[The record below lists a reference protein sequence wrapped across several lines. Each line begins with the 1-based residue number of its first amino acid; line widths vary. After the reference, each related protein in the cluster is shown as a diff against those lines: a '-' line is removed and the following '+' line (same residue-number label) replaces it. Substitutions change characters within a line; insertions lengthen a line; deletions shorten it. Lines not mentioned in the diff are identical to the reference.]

1 MKRYFLYII
10 LGGLLASVMTA
21 CQQDVPNV
29 EQTDEDASRIYLS
42 AGIGNSESTR
52 APYYPTD
59 GNGEPLHAPTLEHPL
74 DVTVWASTTSGVYPN
89 SRLNG
94 STGTVAIHTDAHF
107 QSGDPQLL
115 GDAIYPKAQ
124 GQDGTAKTV
133 YFVGLHP
140 LSNQTNS
147 WTSENGDKDAQFKF
161 NGKED
166 VMFAP
171 QISGTYGIAF
181 EQSPQFHFYHLLT
194 WLRISMVAYLG
205 EDEENST
212 TLTEDEKKLK
222 REKVSNAWGKIESL
236 TITSKNMVTIHNL
249 GTTGYKQQDDNT
261 YKIDKEEFTK
271 EENVSFANDA
281 TKTLNLYCYNTDNQ
295 YPITGKD
302 NDNTVP
308 NEFKGVIPTSVTTV
322 AYVMCAPVVGT
333 EKDALDAPVPEYT
346 LHIKTEHREMDI
358 PLDLKGDSGNLF
370 TGSTMG
376 KVFNILLRFKM
387 GDVISVSTEISV
399 GGDADWF
406 THGTG
411 TGDLTESDLESNA
424 GNN

>member
-1 MKRYFLYII
+1 MKRDFLHII

-29 EQTDEDASRIYLS
+29 EQTDEDASHIYLS

-59 GNGEPLHAPTLEHPL
+59 GNIVLRTPTLEHPL
-74 DVTVWASTTSGVYPN
+74 NVSVWASTEDGVYPN
-89 SRLNG
+89 EDKNG
-94 STGTVAIHTDAHF
+94 KDGTVAIHTNAHF

-115 GDAIYPKAQ
+115 GEAIYPKAQ
-124 GQDGTAKTV
+124 GQDGNAKTV

-140 LSNQTNS
+140 FSDS
-147 WTSENGDKDAQFKF
+147 WTATDDNKDAQFTF
-161 NGKED
+161 TGKED

-171 QISGTYGIAF
+171 QISGTYGTAF
-181 EQSPQFHFYHLLT
+181 DNSPQFHFYHLLT

-222 REKVSNAWGKIESL
+222 REEVSNAWGNITEL
-236 TITSKNMVTIHNL
+236 TLKNQKNIITISNL
-249 GTTGYKQQDDNT
+249 GEATSDNYTSHVTFASESSDVPCSLYHAGTDDVFPGTNGYAIPVNKT
-261 YKIDKEEFTK
+261 
-271 EENVSFANDA
+271 DA
-281 TKTLNLYCYNTDNQ
+281 
-295 YPITGKD
+295 
-302 NDNTVP
+302 
-308 NEFKGVIPTSVTTV
+308 
-322 AYVMCAPVVGT
+322 AYVMCAPVQGVV
-333 EKDALDAPVPEYT
+333 KDAEENLVPEYT
-346 LHIKTEHREMDI
+346 LHIVTEHREMDI
-358 PLDLKGDSGNLF
+358 PLDLKGNDVASFAEN
-370 TGSTMG
+370 TMG

>member
-1 MKRYFLYII
+1 MKKYLLYII
-10 LGGLLASVMTA
+10 LGGLLASSLTA

-29 EQTDEDASRIYLS
+29 EQTDEISSSIYLS

-59 GNGEPLHAPTLEHPL
+59 GNGVLETPTQEHPL
-74 DVTVWASTTSGVYPN
+74 NVSVWASTDNNGKFPHKVDEYGNVYD
-89 SRLNG
+89 G
-94 STGTVAIHTDAHF
+94 SIGNEVAIHTTARF
-107 QSGDPQLL
+107 QSAKPQLL
-115 GDAIYPKAQ
+115 GEAIYPTPLEN
-124 GQDGTAKTV
+124 GTIV
-133 YFVGLHP
+133 VNFIGLHP
-140 LSNQTNS
+140 QSRNEASWEVSSDNQ
-147 WTSENGDKDAQFKF
+147 DASYTFT
-161 NGKED
+161 GKED

-171 QISGTYGIAF
+171 MIQGEYGLDY
-181 EQSPQFHFYHLLT
+181 ELYPEKVPTFHFYHLLT
-194 WLRISMVAYLG
+194 WLRIEMVADK
-205 EDEENST
+205 DETDVRN
-212 TLTEDEKKLK
+212 
-222 REKVSNAWGKIESL
+222 REKVRDAWGKIESL

-261 YKIDKEEFTK
+261 NKIDKGEFTK
-271 EENVSFANDA
+271 EENVSFTNE
-281 TKTLNLYCYNTDNQ
+281 THLNLYCHNTDNQ

-308 NEFKGVIPTSVTTV
+308 SEFKGIIPTSVTPA
-322 AYVMCAPVVGT
+322 AYVMCAPIVGAT
-333 EKDALDAPVPEYT
+333 QDALGNPVPEYI

-376 KVFNILLRFKM
+376 RVFNIVLNFKM

-411 TGDLTESDLESNA
+411 TGDLTEDDLEQNA
-424 GNN
+424 GNS

>member
-1 MKRYFLYII
+1 MKRDFLHII

-52 APYYPTD
+52 APYYPT
-59 GNGEPLHAPTLEHPL
+59 NGSGTALTAPTLEHPL
-74 DVTVWASTTSGVYPN
+74 NVSVWASTTSGTYPDN
-89 SRLNG
+89 KKNG
-94 STGTVAIHTDAHF
+94 TDGTVAIHTDAHF

-115 GDAIYPKAQ
+115 GEAIYPKAQ
-124 GQDGTAKTV
+124 VGEGTSKTV

-147 WTSENGDKDAQFKF
+147 WTATNDNKDAQFTF
-161 NGKED
+161 TGKED

-171 QISGTYGIAF
+171 QISGTYGTEYEA
-181 EQSPQFHFYHLLT
+181 SPQFHFYHLLT

-212 TLTEDEKKLK
+212 TLTENDKKLK
-222 REKVSNAWGKIESL
+222 REKVSNAWGKITEL
-236 TITSKNMVTIHNL
+236 TLKNQKNIITISNL
-249 GTTGYKQQDDNT
+249 GEATSGNYTSHVTFASESSDVPCSLYHAGTDDVFPGTNGYAIPVNKT
-261 YKIDKEEFTK
+261 
-271 EENVSFANDA
+271 DA
-281 TKTLNLYCYNTDNQ
+281 
-295 YPITGKD
+295 
-302 NDNTVP
+302 
-308 NEFKGVIPTSVTTV
+308 
-322 AYVMCAPVVGT
+322 AYVMCAPVQGVV
-333 EKDALDAPVPEYT
+333 KDAEENLVPEYT
-346 LHIKTEHREMDI
+346 LHIVTEHREMDI
-358 PLDLKGDSGNLF
+358 PLDLKGNDGASFAEN
-370 TGSTMG
+370 TMG
-376 KVFNILLRFKM
+376 KVFKILLRFKM

-411 TGDLTESDLESNA
+411 TGDLTEGDLESNA

>member
-1 MKRYFLYII
+1 MKRDFLHII
-10 LGGLLASVMTA
+10 LGGLLASSLTA

-29 EQTDEDASRIYLS
+29 EQTDEMSRRIYLS

-52 APYYPTD
+52 APYYPT
-59 GNGEPLHAPTLEHPL
+59 NGSGTALTAPTLEHPL

-89 SRLNG
+89 SGQNG
-94 STGTVAIHTDAHF
+94 NTGTVAIHTDAHF

-115 GDAIYPKAQ
+115 GEAIYPKAQ
-124 GQDGTAKTV
+124 VGEETSKTV

-147 WTSENGDKDAQFKF
+147 WTATNANKDAQFTF
-161 NGKED
+161 TGKED

-181 EQSPQFHFYHLLT
+181 DNSPQFHFYHLLT

-212 TLTEDEKKLK
+212 TLTENDKKLK
-222 REKVSNAWGKIESL
+222 REEVSNAWGNITEL
-236 TITSKNMVTIHNL
+236 TLKNQKNIITISNL
-249 GTTGYKQQDDNT
+249 GEATSGNYTSHVTFASESSDVPCSLYHAGTDDVFPGTNGYAIPVNKT
-261 YKIDKEEFTK
+261 
-271 EENVSFANDA
+271 DA
-281 TKTLNLYCYNTDNQ
+281 
-295 YPITGKD
+295 
-302 NDNTVP
+302 
-308 NEFKGVIPTSVTTV
+308 
-322 AYVMCAPVVGT
+322 AYVMCAPVQGVV
-333 EKDALDAPVPEYT
+333 KDAEENLVPEYT
-346 LHIKTEHREMDI
+346 LHIVTEHREMDI
-358 PLDLKGDSGNLF
+358 PLDLKGNDEASFAEN
-370 TGSTMG
+370 TMG

>member
-1 MKRYFLYII
+1 MKRDFLHII

-74 DVTVWASTTSGVYPN
+74 NVSVWASTTSGTYPN
-89 SRLNG
+89 SELNG
-94 STGTVAIHTDAHF
+94 NNDDGTVAIHTDAHF

-115 GDAIYPKAQ
+115 GEAIYPKAQ
-124 GQDGTAKTV
+124 TQGETAKKV

-147 WTSENGDKDAQFKF
+147 WTATNDNKDAQFTF
-161 NGKED
+161 TGKED

-171 QISGTYGIAF
+171 QISGSYGTEF
-181 EQSPQFHFYHLLT
+181 DQSPQFHFYHLLT

-222 REKVSNAWGKIESL
+222 REKVSNAWGKITEL
-236 TITSKNMVTIHNL
+236 TLKNQKDIITISNL
-249 GTTGYKQQDDNT
+249 GEATTSNYT
-261 YKIDKEEFTK
+261 SHVTFATESSDK
-271 EENVSFANDA
+271 SFALYHTGTDDVFPGTNRYAIPVNKTDA
-281 TKTLNLYCYNTDNQ
+281 
-295 YPITGKD
+295 
-302 NDNTVP
+302 
-308 NEFKGVIPTSVTTV
+308 
-322 AYVMCAPVVGT
+322 AYVMCAPVLGK
-333 EKDALDAPVPEYT
+333 EEDKFENPVPEYT

-358 PLDLKGDSGNLF
+358 PLDLKGDERNLF

-376 KVFNILLRFKM
+376 RVFNILLRFKM

-411 TGDLTESDLESNA
+411 TGDLTEDNLKSNA

>member
-1 MKRYFLYII
+1 MKRDFLHII

-59 GNGEPLHAPTLEHPL
+59 GNGTALTAPTLEHPL
-74 DVTVWASTTSGVYPN
+74 NVSVWASTESGVYPN
-89 SRLNG
+89 KELNG
-94 STGTVAIHTDAHF
+94 SGGTVAIHTDAHF

-115 GDAIYPKAQ
+115 GEAIYPKAQ
-124 GQDGTAKTV
+124 TV

-140 LSNQTNS
+140 FSNS
-147 WTSENGDKDAQFKF
+147 WAATNDKDEDAQFTF
-161 NGKED
+161 TGKED

-171 QISGTYGIAF
+171 QIHGQYNTAYH
-181 EQSPQFHFYHLLT
+181 QSPQFHFYHLLT
-194 WLRISMVAYLG
+194 WLRISMVADMN
-205 EDEENST
+205 EADII
-212 TLTEDEKKLK
+212 K
-222 REKVSNAWGKIESL
+222 REKVRDAWGKIKSL
-236 TITSKNMVTIHNL
+236 TITSKNQITIHNL
-249 GTTGYKQQDDNT
+249 RMRTTGYKEVNGT
-261 YKIDKEEFTK
+261 PIIDKNEFIK

-281 TKTLNLYCYNTDNQ
+281 PFNLFCHNTDNQ
-295 YPITGKD
+295 YPITSKD

-308 NEFKGVIPTSVTTV
+308 NEFKGVIPTSVTPV
-322 AYVMCAPVVGT
+322 AYVMCAPVQGKV
-333 EKDALDAPVPEYT
+333 EDALGNPVPEYT
-346 LHIKTEHREMDI
+346 LHIRTEHREMDI
-358 PLDLKGDSGNLF
+358 PLDLKGEDGKLF
-370 TGSTMG
+370 TENTMG
-376 KVFNILLRFKM
+376 KAFNIVLNFKM

-411 TGDLTESDLESNA
+411 TGDLTESDLEPNA

>member
-1 MKRYFLYII
+1 MKRDFLYII
-10 LGGLLASVMTA
+10 LGGLLASSLTA

-74 DVTVWASTTSGVYPN
+74 NVSVWASTEDGVYPN
-89 SRLNG
+89 EDKNG
-94 STGTVAIHTDAHF
+94 TNGTVEIHTDAHF

-115 GDAIYPKAQ
+115 GEAIYPKAQ
-124 GQDGTAKTV
+124 VEGGTSKTV

-147 WTSENGDKDAQFKF
+147 WTATNDNKDAQFTF
-161 NGKED
+161 TGKED

-171 QISGTYGIAF
+171 QISGSYGTEF
-181 EQSPQFHFYHLLT
+181 DQSPQFHFYHLLT
-194 WLRISMVAYLG
+194 WLRISMVADMN
-205 EDEENST
+205 ETNII
-212 TLTEDEKKLK
+212 K
-222 REKVSNAWGKIESL
+222 REKVRDAWGKIKSL
-236 TITSKNMVTIHNL
+236 TITSKNQITIHNL
-249 GTTGYKQQDDNT
+249 GTTGYKEVNGT
-261 YKIDKEEFTK
+261 PIIDKNEFIK
-271 EENVSFANDA
+271 ENNVSFTSDTN
-281 TKTLNLYCYNTDNQ
+281 LNLYCHNTDDQ

-308 NEFKGVIPTSVTTV
+308 NEFKGVIPTSVTPVT
-322 AYVMCAPVVGT
+322 YVMCAPVVGT
-333 EKDALDAPVPEYT
+333 EKDALEVPVPEYT

-358 PLDLKGDSGNLF
+358 PLDLKGDNVNLF

-376 KVFNILLRFKM
+376 KAFNIVLNFKM

-411 TGDLTESDLESNA
+411 TGDLTEDDLD
-424 GNN
+424 

>member
-1 MKRYFLYII
+1 MKRDFLHII
-10 LGGLLASVMTA
+10 LGVLLANGLTA

-52 APYYPTD
+52 APYYPT
-59 GNGEPLHAPTLEHPL
+59 NGSGTALTAPTLEHPL
-74 DVTVWASTTSGVYPN
+74 NVSVWASTTSGTYPN
-89 SRLNG
+89 SELNG
-94 STGTVAIHTDAHF
+94 RTGTVAIHTDAHF

-124 GQDGTAKTV
+124 TQGESPEPV

-147 WTSENGDKDAQFKF
+147 WTATNDNKDAQFTF
-161 NGKED
+161 TGKED

-171 QISGTYGIAF
+171 QISGTYGTAF

-212 TLTEDEKKLK
+212 TLTENDKKLK
-222 REKVSNAWGKIESL
+222 REEVSNAWGNITEL
-236 TITSKNMVTIHNL
+236 TLKNQKNIITISNL
-249 GTTGYKQQDDNT
+249 GEATSGNYTSHVTFASESSDVPCSLYHAGTDDVFPGTNGYAIPVNKT
-261 YKIDKEEFTK
+261 
-271 EENVSFANDA
+271 DA
-281 TKTLNLYCYNTDNQ
+281 
-295 YPITGKD
+295 
-302 NDNTVP
+302 
-308 NEFKGVIPTSVTTV
+308 
-322 AYVMCAPVVGT
+322 AYVMCAPIVSAT
-333 EKDALDAPVPEYT
+333 QDALGNPVPEYI

-358 PLDLKGDSGNLF
+358 PLDLKGNDGAFFAEN
-370 TGSTMG
+370 TMG

>member
-1 MKRYFLYII
+1 MKRDFLHII

-59 GNGEPLHAPTLEHPL
+59 GNGTALTAPTLEHPL
-74 DVTVWASTTSGVYPN
+74 NVSVWASTTSGTYPDGKK
-89 SRLNG
+89 NG
-94 STGTVAIHTDAHF
+94 TDGTVAIHTDAHF

-115 GDAIYPKAQ
+115 GEAIYPKAQ
-124 GQDGTAKTV
+124 GQDGNAKTV

-140 LSNQTNS
+140 FSDS
-147 WTSENGDKDAQFKF
+147 WTATNGDKDAQFTF
-161 NGKED
+161 TGMED

-171 QISGTYGIAF
+171 QISGTYGTAF

-194 WLRISMVAYLG
+194 WLRISMVADMN
-205 EDEENST
+205 ETDIIKS
-212 TLTEDEKKLK
+212 
-222 REKVSNAWGKIESL
+222 EKVRDAWGKIESL
-236 TITSKNMVTIHNL
+236 TITSKNQITIHNL
-249 GTTGYKQQDDNT
+249 ETTGYKEVNGT
-261 YKIDKEEFTK
+261 PIIDKNEFTN

-281 TKTLNLYCYNTDNQ
+281 TLKLYCHNTDDQ
-295 YPITGKD
+295 FPITGRD

-308 NEFKGVIPTSVTTV
+308 NEFKGVIPTSVTPV
-322 AYVMCAPVVGT
+322 AYVMCAPVQGII
-333 EKDALDAPVPEYT
+333 KDALENPVPEYT
-346 LHIKTEHREMDI
+346 LHIRTEHREMDI
-358 PLDLKGDSGNLF
+358 PLDLKGDDETLF
-370 TGSTMG
+370 AENTMG
-376 KVFNILLRFKM
+376 RVFNIVLNFKM

-411 TGDLTESDLESNA
+411 TGDLTEGDLESNA

>member
-1 MKRYFLYII
+1 MKRDLLYII
-10 LGGLLASVMTA
+10 LGGLLASSLTA

-74 DVTVWASTTSGVYPN
+74 NVSVWASTTSGTYPN
-89 SRLNG
+89 STLNG
-94 STGTVAIHTDAHF
+94 STGTVEIHTDAHF

-115 GDAIYPKAQ
+115 GEAIYPKAQ
-124 GQDGTAKTV
+124 VEGGTSKTV

-147 WTSENGDKDAQFKF
+147 WTATNDNKDAQFTF
-161 NGKED
+161 TGKED

-171 QISGTYGIAF
+171 QISGSYGTEF
-181 EQSPQFHFYHLLT
+181 DQSPQFHFYHLLT
-194 WLRISMVAYLG
+194 WLRISMVADMN
-205 EDEENST
+205 ETNII
-212 TLTEDEKKLK
+212 K
-222 REKVSNAWGKIESL
+222 RDKVRDAWGKIKSL
-236 TITSKNMVTIHNL
+236 TITSKNQITIHNL
-249 GTTGYKQQDDNT
+249 GTTGYKEVNGT
-261 YKIDKEEFTK
+261 PIIDKNEFIK
-271 EENVSFANDA
+271 ENNVSFTSDTN
-281 TKTLNLYCYNTDNQ
+281 LNLYCHNTDDQ

-308 NEFKGVIPTSVTTV
+308 NEFKGVIPTSVTPVT
-322 AYVMCAPVVGT
+322 YVMCAPVVGT
-333 EKDALDAPVPEYT
+333 EKDALEVPVPEYT

-358 PLDLKGDSGNLF
+358 PLDLKGDNVNLF

-376 KVFNILLRFKM
+376 KAFNIVLNFKM

-411 TGDLTESDLESNA
+411 TGDLTEDDLD
-424 GNN
+424 